1 MLWIISLMVFLLY
14 MLVFSPAILVVDI
27 LIIRRIIKR
36 GGWKKYKIVFFLIPG
51 VLLMSVFVIGMTS
64 AIIMLFG
71 FLCDHSG

>member
-1 MLWIISLMVFLLY
+1 MVFLLY